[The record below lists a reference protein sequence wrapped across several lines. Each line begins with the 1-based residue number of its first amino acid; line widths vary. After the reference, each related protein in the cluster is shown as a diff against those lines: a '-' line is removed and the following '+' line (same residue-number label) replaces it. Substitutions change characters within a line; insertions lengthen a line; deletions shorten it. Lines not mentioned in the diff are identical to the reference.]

1 VIGIRTYVGA
11 FLWAGAFVLQ
21 AYLPTKTIATIVL
34 AFCVGAALHA
44 FVIRFGVW
52 LFSRK
57 CVRVDWIG
65 SRGGRRLFL
74 LGVVATGV
82 WYLVASIRDGSSTLR
97 IVASEAAYVSGVF
110 LYERRDAVKREVQR
124 RLAPRPGRRTG
135 DA

>member
-1 VIGIRTYVGA
+1 M
-11 FLWAGAFVLQ
+11 
-21 AYLPTKTIATIVL
+21 
-34 AFCVGAALHA
+34 
-44 FVIRFGVW
+44 
-52 LFSRK
+52 
-57 CVRVDWIG
+57 RVDWIG

-97 IVASEAAYVSGVF
+97 IVAIEAAYVSGVF
-110 LYERRDAVKREVQR
+110 LYERRDAAKGELQR